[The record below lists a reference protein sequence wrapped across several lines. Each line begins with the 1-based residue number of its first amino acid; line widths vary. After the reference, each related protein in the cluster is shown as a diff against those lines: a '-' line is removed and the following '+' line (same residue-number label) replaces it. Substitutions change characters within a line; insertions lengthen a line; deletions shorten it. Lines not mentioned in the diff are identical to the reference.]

1 MTHFWYTIQ
10 FIALQYP
17 TFLQPWF
24 DEYPNVMC
32 TVFQADITMGSV
44 IMSTLQPIISLT
56 VFLKFNPLKFQELN
70 HERLYQR
77 LFIIWALF
85 NGTLLFIPL
94 FFYGTLCSKSRVN
107 RFIRHEGIN
116 ISLDKIRTSYC
127 SEFNLFLNIFL
138 LVFPLIIKNII
149 ICLPTKDEHLPSHA
163 LVELPKIPTVT
174 AYNQKVLLRGSYFE
188 PLVSKYGIWKI
199 DVVAENKFL
208 RKSKNRKFQRS
219 KTAPT
224 IDNIYAKSNFTRS
237 ESIPNLQFNR
247 NLLENTNGGSKF
259 YYHSNRLTDEAIISK
274 NKYNLEDFQEITKP
288 KHYSYEDVPI
298 AHMSKSTTIE
308 TYKGKTDMYSI
319 EIEKSD
325 DSRIALPSTSTTS
338 NSSDFNQK
346 KLMKDNELKG
356 KEVYDLNNSIK
367 RRIIYTQQKPV
378 IQVREYK
385 QTKILPLND
394 AQGKIPEIKKKRPNL
409 RQVDNLSPTNK
420 NSASSNFSKISPPI
434 NIAPQLA
441 SSNESLDTVS
451 QVSSTPSFQKI
462 NESLAERLQPYK
474 TVLLMILVGLLVIVN
489 KLVPSGNAWI
499 VYMQAPHFTQ
509 LSTIL
514 KYN

>member
-94 FFYGTLCSKSRVN
+94 FFYGSLCTKSRVN

-116 ISLDKIRTSYC
+116 IALDKIRTSYC

-149 ICLPTKDEHLPSHA
+149 IHLPTKDEHQPNHA

-174 AYNQKVLLRGSYFE
+174 PYNQKVLLRGSYFE
-188 PLVSKYGIWKI
+188 PLVSKYGIWNI

-208 RKSKNRKFQRS
+208 KKSQIRKFHRS
-219 KTAPT
+219 KSVST
-224 IDNIYAKSNFTRS
+224 INNIYSKSNFLRS
-237 ESIPNLQFNR
+237 ESLPNLQSNR
-247 NLLENTNGGSKF
+247 NLLEK
-259 YYHSNRLTDEAIISK
+259 RILIESK
-274 NKYNLEDFQEITKP
+274 NKYNPEVFQEITKP
-288 KHYSYEDVPI
+288 KAYSCENVPI
-298 AHMSKSTTIE
+298 AHMSNSTTVEI
-308 TYKGKTDMYSI
+308 YKCKTEMYSI
-319 EIEKSD
+319 EMEKLD
-325 DSRIALPSTSTTS
+325 DSRIAIPSTSTAS

-346 KLMKDNELKG
+346 ELMQSNKLKG
-356 KEVYDLNNSIK
+356 KEIYDTNNSIK
-367 RRIIYTQQKPV
+367 RRINYTEHKPV

-385 QTKILPLND
+385 HTKILPIKD
-394 AQGKIPEIKKKRPNL
+394 AHEKIPKMEKNSTPNL
-409 RQVDNLSPTNK
+409 RQLDNLSPTNK
-420 NSASSNFSKISPPI
+420 ISASSNFSRISHPI
-434 NIAPQLA
+434 NKIGPQL
-441 SSNESLDTVS
+441 SSSKESLDTVS
-451 QVSSTPSFQKI
+451 QVSSSASISKL

-474 TVLLMILVGLLVIVN
+474 TVMLMILVGLLVIVN
-489 KLVPSGNAWI
+489 KLVPSGNTLHCL
-499 VYMQAPHFTQ
+499 Y
-509 LSTIL
+509 
-514 KYN
+514 